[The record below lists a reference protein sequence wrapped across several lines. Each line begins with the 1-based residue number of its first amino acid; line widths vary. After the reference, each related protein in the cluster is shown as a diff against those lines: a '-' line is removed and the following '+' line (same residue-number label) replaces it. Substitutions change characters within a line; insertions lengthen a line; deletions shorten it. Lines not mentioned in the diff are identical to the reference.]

1 MKEFQVE
8 IVEKT
13 VFNVNIIAES
23 KEEAE
28 NIARDQYDR
37 GVYEGSGEKE
47 CVSFEVLDN

>member
-1 MKEFQVE
+1 MKECQVE

-28 NIARDQYDR
+28 NIQTVDKFLHIFLAY
-37 GVYEGSGEKE
+37 
-47 CVSFEVLDN
+47 N